1 MEEIILCQPI
11 NKNSNYCVFENCLKR
26 ASFNFQ
32 GLKPSFCKLHTEKGM
47 INVRDK
53 KCEYSGCKTIP
64 NYNYNEEKNAR
75 FCKLHK
81 LDGMVDIKNKKCK
94 SEKCKIIPIYNY
106 EGEKTPM
113 FCNLH
118 KLTGMINIKD
128 KKCKYNNC
136 KTIPT
141 FNYN

>member
-64 NYNYNEEKNAR
+64 NYNYNERLTSLKSQIEYWTNEN
-75 FCKLHK
+75 
-81 LDGMVDIKNKKCK
+81 NKK
-94 SEKCKIIPIYNY
+94 
-106 EGEKTPM
+106 EKTIEIVQL
-113 FCNLH
+113 FYD
-118 KLTGMINIKD
+118 G
-128 KKCKYNNC
+128 
-136 KTIPT
+136 
-141 FNYN
+141 F